1 MEKKYKTLN
10 DFYAYYLTEHQSPIS
25 QTLHFIGTGI
35 VFTLLIGFLFTFNWR
50 FLLAMPI
57 AGYGF
62 AWVGHA
68 FFEKN
73 RPATFTYPLYSLAS
87 DFIMFWHIMSGQMP
101 KKMAEAKRIIA
112 KEKKQK

>member
-10 DFYAYYLTEHQSPIS
+10 DFYAYYLTEHENKTSRV
-25 QTLHFIGTGI
+25 LHFIGTDI
-35 VFTLLIGFLFTFNWR
+35 VITLFIGFLFTFNWY
-50 FLLAMPI
+50 FLLAMPL

-87 DFIMFWHIMSGQMP
+87 DFIMFWHIMSGQLP

-112 KEKKQK
+112 KEKK